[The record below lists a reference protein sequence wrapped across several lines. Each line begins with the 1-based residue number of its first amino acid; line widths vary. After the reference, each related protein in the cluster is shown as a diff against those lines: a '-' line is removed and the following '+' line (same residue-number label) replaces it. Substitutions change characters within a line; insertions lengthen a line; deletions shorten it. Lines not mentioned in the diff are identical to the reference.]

1 MCDRGRLV
9 RHRRLSRLGVIFP
22 RERLLARLPIRQA
35 WLRLRRRRHR
45 LALSCMLR
53 SARDCTREAHAAT
66 VARPA
71 AAAAPAATASTPASS
86 ALRPVAA
93 VRAIGAGFAGRR
105 GGRWRGSRP
114 RIAPGSLRRGSGG
127 PLGPATLIATPVAV
141 AALAAAIPVAVAAV
155 APTSVSALAPRSV
168 RVAPMA
174 VIAADIAA

>member
-1 MCDRGRLV
+1 MCERGRLV

-71 AAAAPAATASTPASS
+71 AAAPP
-86 ALRPVAA
+86 
-93 VRAIGAGFAGRR
+93 
-105 GGRWRGSRP
+105 
-114 RIAPGSLRRGSGG
+114 
-127 PLGPATLIATPVAV
+127 
-141 AALAAAIPVAVAAV
+141 
-155 APTSVSALAPRSV
+155 SVSALAPRSV

>member
-1 MCDRGRLV
+1 MCERGRLV

-22 RERLLARLPIRQA
+22 RERLLARLPIGQA

-127 PLGPATLIATPVAV
+127 PLPAAPPHPAPPPGPGPP
-141 AALAAAIPVAVAAV
+141 AAAPPPGAAA
-155 APTSVSALAPRSV
+155 APASLPPPPA
-168 RVAPMA
+168 
-174 VIAADIAA
+174 

>member
-1 MCDRGRLV
+1 MCERGRLV

-66 VARPA
+66 VARAA

-105 GGRWRGSRP
+105 GGRWRGSRS

-127 PLGPATLIATPVAV
+127 PLGPATLIATPIAV
-141 AALAAAIPVAVAAV
+141 APLPAAIPVPGAAV
-155 APTSVSALAPRSV
+155 RPAAPLAPPPASPPRPPT
-168 RVAPMA
+168 RG
-174 VIAADIAA
+174 

>member
-1 MCDRGRLV
+1 MCERGRLV

-45 LALSCMLR
+45 LALSCVRR

-66 VARPA
+66 VARAA
-71 AAAAPAATASTPASS
+71 AAAAPAATASTPASC
-86 ALRPVAA
+86 AFRPVAA

-105 GGRWRGSRP
+105 GGRWRGGRS

-127 PLGPATLIATPVAV
+127 PLPAAGPLPAP
-141 AALAAAIPVAVAAV
+141 LARP
-155 APTSVSALAPRSV
+155 APPASRPRAGAPPPPPSPPPPPPPPP
-168 RVAPMA
+168 APPA
-174 VIAADIAA
+174 GAGG

>member
-9 RHRRLSRLGVIFP
+9 RHRRLTRLGVMFP

-35 WLRLRRRRHR
+35 WLRPRRRRRRHR
-45 LALSCMLR
+45 LALSCVLV
-53 SARDCTREAHAAT
+53 AHAAT
-66 VARPA
+66 VARP
-71 AAAAPAATASTPASS
+71 AAAAPAATASTPASR

-105 GGRWRGSRP
+105 GGRWRGSRS

-127 PLGPATLIATPVAV
+127 PLGPATLIATPIAV